1 MAIEYKGISYFPI
14 DVNFFES
21 ERTFI
26 IINDFGFEAVAVTL
40 KLYAHIYK
48 SGFYMLWSEKISKFL
63 CASMHCSF
71 SASELHRLVLALVE
85 EGVFDKELFEKYQIL
100 TSKEV
105 QQNYFSVTARRRWSN
120 IEHEEYLLVDLK
132 KPAKAQT
139 IKNKMTEAKQND
151 AETIKEGNAASLPAV
166 QTVDRKV
173 VDIKDDWK
181 RWRKELLE
189 DEDWKAMMVRFSGKG
204 AALIEVLREALML
217 FEDYISLK
225 GDENN
230 LLCKKEYQQAFINW
244 WRYNRWTL
252 NMDEL
257 RGNKAKTV
265 PKPSS
270 RREPES
276 MIDKALKCA
285 KDAQAMVVEL
295 NHKSGFI

>member
-1 MAIEYKGISYFPI
+1 MAIECKGLSYFSV

-21 ERTFI
+21 EKMLVI
-26 IINDFGFEAVAVTL
+26 VNDFGFEAVAMTL
-40 KLYAHIYK
+40 KLYSQIYK
-48 SGFYMLWSEKISKFL
+48 SGFFIKWNDKISKIL
-63 CASMHCSF
+63 
-71 SASELHRLVLALVE
+71 SASIHSSFGAKELQKLVLALVE
-85 EGVFDKELFEKYQIL
+85 EEVFDKTLFEKYQIL
-100 TSKEV
+100 TSREI
-105 QQNYFSVTARRRWSN
+105 QLNYFSVTAKRKWSN

-132 KPAKAQT
+132 KPAKADGNT
-139 IKNKMTEAKQND
+139 KKSETKQND
-151 AETIKEGNAASLPAV
+151 AETIKEENVASLPVAQIV
-166 QTVDRKV
+166 EKK

-189 DEDWKAMMVRFSGKG
+189 DEDWKAMMVRFAGKG
-204 AALIEVLREALML
+204 IGLIEVIEEALML
-217 FEDYISLK
+217 FEDYV
-225 GDENN
+225 
-230 LLCKKEYQQAFINW
+230 LLTGKEYELICKKEYQRAFSTW

>member
-1 MAIEYKGISYFPI
+1 MAIECKGLSYFSV

-21 ERTFI
+21 EKMLVI
-26 IINDFGFEAVAVTL
+26 VNDFGFEAVAMTL
-40 KLYAHIYK
+40 KLYSQIYK
-48 SGFYMLWSEKISKFL
+48 SGFFIKWNDKISKIL
-63 CASMHCSF
+63 
-71 SASELHRLVLALVE
+71 SASIHSSFGAKELQKLVLALVE
-85 EGVFDKELFEKYQIL
+85 EEVFDKTLFEKYQIL
-100 TSKEV
+100 TSREI
-105 QQNYFSVTARRRWSN
+105 QLNYFSVTAKRKWSN

-132 KPAKAQT
+132 KPAKADGDT
-139 IKNKMTEAKQND
+139 KKSETKQND
-151 AETIKEGNAASLPAV
+151 AETIKEENAASLPTA

-189 DEDWKAMMVRFSGKG
+189 DEDWKAMMVRFAGKG
-204 AALIEVLREALML
+204 IGLIEVIEEALML
-217 FEDYISLK
+217 FEDYV
-225 GDENN
+225 
-230 LLCKKEYQQAFINW
+230 LLTGKEYELICKKEYQRAFSTW

-265 PKPSS
+265 PKPS

>member
-1 MAIEYKGISYFPI
+1 MAIECKGIQYFPI

-21 ERTFI
+21 EKMLVI
-26 IINDFGFEAVAVTL
+26 ICDHGYEAVAVTL
-40 KLYAHIYK
+40 KLFAQIYK
-48 SGFYMLWSEKISKFL
+48 SGFFIKWNNKVSKL
-63 CASMHCSF
+63 L
-71 SASELHRLVLALVE
+71 SAAIHSNFTSNRLNQLVLSLVE
-85 EGVFDKELFEKYQIL
+85 EGVFDKELFDKYQIL
-100 TSKEV
+100 TSKEI
-105 QQNYFSVTARRRWSN
+105 QICYLSAISKRKWSN

-132 KPAKAQT
+132 KPAKADGNT
-139 IKNKMTEAKQND
+139 KKSEAKQND
-151 AETIKEGNAASLPAV
+151 AETIKEGNAASLPAA

-189 DEDWKAMMVRFSGKG
+189 DEDWKAMMVRFAGKG
-204 AALIEVLREALML
+204 IGLIEVIEEALML
-217 FEDYISLK
+217 FEDYV
-225 GDENN
+225 
-230 LLCKKEYQQAFINW
+230 LLTGKEYELICKKEYQRAFSTW

>member
-1 MAIEYKGISYFPI
+1 MAIECKGLSYFSV

-21 ERTFI
+21 EKMLVI
-26 IINDFGFEAVAVTL
+26 VNDFGFEAVAMTL
-40 KLYAHIYK
+40 KLYSQIYK
-48 SGFYMLWSEKISKFL
+48 SGFFIKWNDKISKIL
-63 CASMHCSF
+63 
-71 SASELHRLVLALVE
+71 SASIHSSFGAKELQKLVLALVE
-85 EGVFDKELFEKYQIL
+85 EEVFDKTLFEKYQIL
-100 TSKEV
+100 TSREI
-105 QQNYFSVTARRRWSN
+105 QLNYFSVTAKRKWSN

-132 KPAKAQT
+132 KPAKADGNT
-139 IKNKMTEAKQND
+139 KKSEAKQND
-151 AETIKEGNAASLPAV
+151 AETIKEGNAASLPAA

-173 VDIKDDWK
+173 VGIKDDWK

-189 DEDWKAMMVRFSGKG
+189 DEDWKAMMVRFAGKG
-204 AALIEVLREALML
+204 IGLIEVIEEALML
-217 FEDYISLK
+217 FEDYV
-225 GDENN
+225 
-230 LLCKKEYQQAFINW
+230 LLTGKEYELICKKEYQRAFSTW

>member
-1 MAIEYKGISYFPI
+1 MAIECKGLSYFSV

-21 ERTFI
+21 EKMLVI
-26 IINDFGFEAVAVTL
+26 VNDFGFEAVAMTL
-40 KLYAHIYK
+40 KLYSQIYK
-48 SGFYMLWSEKISKFL
+48 SGFFIKWNDKISKIL
-63 CASMHCSF
+63 
-71 SASELHRLVLALVE
+71 SASIHSSFGAKELQKLVLALVE
-85 EGVFDKELFEKYQIL
+85 EEVFDKTLFEKYQIL
-100 TSKEV
+100 TSREI
-105 QQNYFSVTARRRWSN
+105 QLNYFSVTAKRKWSN

-132 KPAKAQT
+132 KPAKADGDT
-139 IKNKMTEAKQND
+139 KKSETKQND
-151 AETIKEGNAASLPAV
+151 AETIKEGNAASLPAA

-189 DEDWKAMMVRFSGKG
+189 DEDWKAMMVRFAGKG
-204 AALIEVLREALML
+204 IGLIEVIEEALML
-217 FEDYISLK
+217 FEDYV
-225 GDENN
+225 
-230 LLCKKEYQQAFINW
+230 LLTGKEYELICKKEYQRAFSTW

>member
-1 MAIEYKGISYFPI
+1 MAIECKGLSYFSV

-21 ERTFI
+21 EKMLVI
-26 IINDFGFEAVAVTL
+26 VNDFGFEAVAMTL
-40 KLYAHIYK
+40 KLYSQIYK
-48 SGFYMLWSEKISKFL
+48 SGFFIKWNDKISKIL
-63 CASMHCSF
+63 
-71 SASELHRLVLALVE
+71 SASIHSSFGAKELQKLVLALVE
-85 EGVFDKELFEKYQIL
+85 EEVFDKTLFEKYQIL
-100 TSKEV
+100 TSREI
-105 QQNYFSVTARRRWSN
+105 QLNYFSVTAKRKWSN

-132 KPAKAQT
+132 KPAKADGNT
-139 IKNKMTEAKQND
+139 KKSEAKQND
-151 AETIKEGNAASLPAV
+151 AEIIKEENAASLPVAQIV
-166 QTVDRKV
+166 EKK

-189 DEDWKAMMVRFSGKG
+189 DEDWKAMMVRFAGKG
-204 AALIEVLREALML
+204 IGLIEVIEEALML
-217 FEDYISLK
+217 FEDYV
-225 GDENN
+225 
-230 LLCKKEYQQAFINW
+230 LLTGKEYELICKKEYQRAFSTW

>member
-1 MAIEYKGISYFPI
+1 MAIECKGLSYFSV

-21 ERTFI
+21 EKMLVI
-26 IINDFGFEAVAVTL
+26 VNDFGFEAVAMTL
-40 KLYAHIYK
+40 KLYSQIYK
-48 SGFYMLWSEKISKFL
+48 SGFFIKWNDKISKIL
-63 CASMHCSF
+63 
-71 SASELHRLVLALVE
+71 SASIHSSFGAKELQKLVLALVE
-85 EGVFDKELFEKYQIL
+85 EEVFDKTLFEKYQIL
-100 TSKEV
+100 TSREI
-105 QQNYFSVTARRRWSN
+105 QLNYFSVTAKRKWSN

-132 KPAKAQT
+132 KPAKADGNT
-139 IKNKMTEAKQND
+139 KKSEAKQND
-151 AETIKEGNAASLPAV
+151 AEIIKEENVASLPVAQIV
-166 QTVDRKV
+166 EKK

-189 DEDWKAMMVRFSGKG
+189 DEDWKAMMVRFAGKG
-204 AALIEVLREALML
+204 IGLIEVIEEALML
-217 FEDYISLK
+217 FEDYV
-225 GDENN
+225 
-230 LLCKKEYQQAFINW
+230 LLTGKEYELICKKEYQQAFINW

-265 PKPSS
+265 PKPSN

>member
-1 MAIEYKGISYFPI
+1 MAIECKGLSYFSV

-21 ERTFI
+21 EKMLVI
-26 IINDFGFEAVAVTL
+26 ICDHGYEAVAVTL
-40 KLYAHIYK
+40 KLFAQIYK
-48 SGFYMLWSEKISKFL
+48 SGFFIKWNNKVSKL
-63 CASMHCSF
+63 L
-71 SASELHRLVLALVE
+71 SAAIHSNFTSNRLNQLVLSLVE
-85 EGVFDKELFEKYQIL
+85 EGVFDKELFDKYQIL
-100 TSKEV
+100 TSKEI
-105 QQNYFSVTARRRWSN
+105 QICYLSAISKRKWSN

-151 AETIKEGNAASLPAV
+151 AETIKEGNAASLPAA

>member
-1 MAIEYKGISYFPI
+1 MLISNKLHSFR
-14 DVNFFES
+14 NFYS
-21 ERTFI
+21 Q
-26 IINDFGFEAVAVTL
+26 
-40 KLYAHIYK
+40 IYK
-48 SGFYMLWSEKISKFL
+48 SGFFIKWNDKISKIL
-63 CASMHCSF
+63 
-71 SASELHRLVLALVE
+71 SASIHSSFGAKELQKLVLALVE
-85 EGVFDKELFEKYQIL
+85 EEVFDKTLFEKYQIL
-100 TSKEV
+100 TSREI
-105 QQNYFSVTARRRWSN
+105 QLNYFSVTAKRKWSN

-132 KPAKAQT
+132 KPVKAGGNT
-139 IKNKMTEAKQND
+139 KKSETKQND
-151 AETIKEGNAASLPAV
+151 TKIVEEENVASLPVAQIV
-166 QTVDRKV
+166 EKK

-189 DEDWKAMMVRFSGKG
+189 DEDWKAMMVRFAGKG
-204 AALIEVLREALML
+204 IGLIEVIEEALML
-217 FEDYISLK
+217 FEDYV
-225 GDENN
+225 
-230 LLCKKEYQQAFINW
+230 LLTGKEYELICKKEYQRAFSTW

>member
-1 MAIEYKGISYFPI
+1 MAIECKGLSYFSV

-21 ERTFI
+21 EKMLVI
-26 IINDFGFEAVAVTL
+26 VNDFGFEAVAMTL
-40 KLYAHIYK
+40 KLYSQIYK
-48 SGFYMLWSEKISKFL
+48 SGFFIKWNDKISKIL
-63 CASMHCSF
+63 
-71 SASELHRLVLALVE
+71 SASIHSSFGAKELQKLVLALVE
-85 EGVFDKELFEKYQIL
+85 EEVFDKTLFEKYQIL
-100 TSKEV
+100 TSREI
-105 QQNYFSVTARRRWSN
+105 QLNYFSVTAKRKWSN

-132 KPAKAQT
+132 KPAKADGNT
-139 IKNKMTEAKQND
+139 KKSETKQND
-151 AETIKEGNAASLPAV
+151 AEIIKEGNVASLPVAQIV
-166 QTVDRKV
+166 EKK

>member
-1 MAIEYKGISYFPI
+1 MAIECKGLSYFSV

-21 ERTFI
+21 EKMLVI
-26 IINDFGFEAVAVTL
+26 VNDFGFEAVAMTL
-40 KLYAHIYK
+40 KLYSQIYK
-48 SGFYMLWSEKISKFL
+48 SGFFIKWNDKISKIL
-63 CASMHCSF
+63 
-71 SASELHRLVLALVE
+71 SASIHSSFGAKELQKLVLALVE
-85 EGVFDKELFEKYQIL
+85 EEVFDKTLFEKYQIL
-100 TSKEV
+100 TSREI
-105 QQNYFSVTARRRWSN
+105 QLNYFSVTAKRKWSN

-132 KPAKAQT
+132 KPAKADGNT
-139 IKNKMTEAKQND
+139 KKSEAKQND
-151 AETIKEGNAASLPAV
+151 AETIKEENAASLPAA

-189 DEDWKAMMVRFSGKG
+189 DEDWKAMMVRFAGKG
-204 AALIEVLREALML
+204 IGLIEVIEEALML
-217 FEDYISLK
+217 FEDYV
-225 GDENN
+225 
-230 LLCKKEYQQAFINW
+230 LLTGKEYELICKKEYQRAFSTW

>member
-1 MAIEYKGISYFPI
+1 MAIECKGLSYFSV

-21 ERTFI
+21 EKMLVI
-26 IINDFGFEAVAVTL
+26 VNDFGFEAVAMTL
-40 KLYAHIYK
+40 KLYSQIYK
-48 SGFYMLWSEKISKFL
+48 SGFFIKWNDKISKIL
-63 CASMHCSF
+63 
-71 SASELHRLVLALVE
+71 SASIHSSFGAKELQKLVLALVE
-85 EGVFDKELFEKYQIL
+85 EEVFDKTLFEKYQIL
-100 TSKEV
+100 TSREI
-105 QQNYFSVTARRRWSN
+105 QLNYFSVTAKRKWSN

-132 KPAKAQT
+132 KPAKADGNT
-139 IKNKMTEAKQND
+139 KKSEAKQND
-151 AETIKEGNAASLPAV
+151 AETIKEENVASLPVAQIV
-166 QTVDRKV
+166 EKK

>member
-1 MAIEYKGISYFPI
+1 MAIECKGLSYFSV

-21 ERTFI
+21 EKMLVI
-26 IINDFGFEAVAVTL
+26 VNDFGFEAVAMTL
-40 KLYAHIYK
+40 KLYSQIYK
-48 SGFYMLWSEKISKFL
+48 SGFFIKWNDKISKIL
-63 CASMHCSF
+63 
-71 SASELHRLVLALVE
+71 SASIHSSFGAKELQKLVLALVE
-85 EGVFDKELFEKYQIL
+85 EEVFDKTLFEKYQIL
-100 TSKEV
+100 TSREI
-105 QQNYFSVTARRRWSN
+105 QLNYFSVTAKRKWSN

-132 KPAKAQT
+132 KPAKADGNT
-139 IKNKMTEAKQND
+139 KKSEAKQNN
-151 AETIKEGNAASLPAV
+151 AETIKEGNAASLPAA

-173 VDIKDDWK
+173 VDIKYDWK

-189 DEDWKAMMVRFSGKG
+189 DEDWMAMMVRFSGKG

>member
-1 MAIEYKGISYFPI
+1 MAIECKGLSYFSV

-21 ERTFI
+21 EKMLVI
-26 IINDFGFEAVAVTL
+26 VNDFGFEAVAMTL
-40 KLYAHIYK
+40 KLYSQIYK
-48 SGFYMLWSEKISKFL
+48 SGFFIKWNDKISKIL
-63 CASMHCSF
+63 
-71 SASELHRLVLALVE
+71 SASIHSSFGAKELQKLVLALVE
-85 EGVFDKELFEKYQIL
+85 EEVFDKTLFEKYQIL
-100 TSKEV
+100 TSREI
-105 QQNYFSVTARRRWSN
+105 QLNYFSVTAKRKWSN

-132 KPAKAQT
+132 KPAKADGNT
-139 IKNKMTEAKQND
+139 KKSETKQND
-151 AETIKEGNAASLPAV
+151 AEIIKEENVASLPVAQIV
-166 QTVDRKV
+166 EKK

>member
-1 MAIEYKGISYFPI
+1 MAIECKGLSYFSV

-21 ERTFI
+21 EKMLVI
-26 IINDFGFEAVAVTL
+26 VNDFGFEAVAMTL
-40 KLYAHIYK
+40 KLYSQIYK
-48 SGFYMLWSEKISKFL
+48 SGFFIKWNDKISKIL
-63 CASMHCSF
+63 
-71 SASELHRLVLALVE
+71 SASIHSSFGAKELQKLVLALVE
-85 EGVFDKELFEKYQIL
+85 EEVFDKTLFEKYQIL
-100 TSKEV
+100 TSREI
-105 QQNYFSVTARRRWSN
+105 QLNYFSVTAKRKWSN

-132 KPAKAQT
+132 KPAKADGNT
-139 IKNKMTEAKQND
+139 KKSEAKQND
-151 AETIKEGNAASLPAV
+151 AETIKEGNAASLPAA

>member
-1 MAIEYKGISYFPI
+1 MAIECKGLSYFSV

-21 ERTFI
+21 EKMLVI
-26 IINDFGFEAVAVTL
+26 VNDFGFEAVVMTL
-40 KLYAHIYK
+40 KLYSQIYK
-48 SGFYMLWSEKISKFL
+48 SGFFIKWNDKISKIL
-63 CASMHCSF
+63 
-71 SASELHRLVLALVE
+71 SASIHSSFGAKELQKLVLALVE
-85 EGVFDKELFEKYQIL
+85 EEVFDKTLFEKYQIL
-100 TSKEV
+100 TSREI
-105 QQNYFSVTARRRWSN
+105 QLNYFSVTAKRKWSN

-132 KPAKAQT
+132 KPAKADGDT
-139 IKNKMTEAKQND
+139 KKSETKQND
-151 AETIKEGNAASLPAV
+151 AETIKEENAASLPTA

-189 DEDWKAMMVRFSGKG
+189 DEDWKAMMVRFAGKG
-204 AALIEVLREALML
+204 IGLIEVIEEALML
-217 FEDYISLK
+217 FEDYV
-225 GDENN
+225 
-230 LLCKKEYQQAFINW
+230 LLTGKEYELICKKEYQRAFSTW

-265 PKPSS
+265 PKPS

>member
-1 MAIEYKGISYFPI
+1 M
-14 DVNFFES
+14 
-21 ERTFI
+21 
-26 IINDFGFEAVAVTL
+26 
-40 KLYAHIYK
+40 
-48 SGFYMLWSEKISKFL
+48 
-63 CASMHCSF
+63 
-71 SASELHRLVLALVE
+71 
-85 EGVFDKELFEKYQIL
+85 
-100 TSKEV
+100 
-105 QQNYFSVTARRRWSN
+105 TAKRKWSN

-132 KPAKAQT
+132 KPAKADGNT
-139 IKNKMTEAKQND
+139 KKSETKQND
-151 AETIKEGNAASLPAV
+151 AEIIKEENVASLPVAQIV
-166 QTVDRKV
+166 EKK